1 MSGRSKKSGANET
14 KMSKSKESRAI
25 LQAID
30 IGHDATEKLFSLVSR
45 HKRIAAIMQT
55 KSWLVIDAFVAQGGP
70 KVMLDLL
77 TLAPGEKTLRECVL
91 GS

>member
-1 MSGRSKKSGANET
+1 
-14 KMSKSKESRAI
+14 
-25 LQAID
+25 
-30 IGHDATEKLFSLVSR
+30 
-45 HKRIAAIMQT
+45 MQT

-91 GS
+91 GSLSVLKLVTLHPNGEWPLLRRLERLNWVLTKIIHLDMCS